1 MRTVAAVVLVFEA
14 IVIGL
19 AVPVA
24 INLGG
29 IAPGLAAGLW
39 GGMAL
44 AALVLAGLQRFV
56 WAHYAAW
63 ALQAAVLFSSFW
75 VDGML
80 LAAIVFASLWV
91 VGVVMGQRIDDRAAA
106 MKAAESGSE
115 GGSEAPV
122 QSTSSQETR

>member
-1 MRTVAAVVLVFEA
+1 MRIVAAVVLVFEA

-44 AALVLAGLQRFV
+44 AALVLSGLQRFT

-80 LAAIVFASLWV
+80 PAAIVFASLWV
-91 VGVVMGQRIDDRAAA
+91 VGVIMGRRIDERTVAVRAAA
-106 MKAAESGSE
+106 SGGETGASF
-115 GGSEAPV
+115 PN
-122 QSTSSQETR
+122 TSQ

>member
-24 INLGG
+24 VNLGG
-29 IAPGLAAGLW
+29 ITPGLAAGLW

-44 AALVLAGLQRFV
+44 AALVLSGLQRFT
-56 WAHYAAW
+56 WGHYAAW

-80 LAAIVFASLWV
+80 PAAIVFVALWV
-91 VGVVMGQRIDDRAAA
+91 VGVSMGRRIDDRVAAA
-106 MKAAESGSE
+106 RTAPDGGAAVS
-115 GGSEAPV
+115 
-122 QSTSSQETR
+122 STSQ

>member
-1 MRTVAAVVLVFEA
+1 MRTVAAVVLVVEA

-29 IAPGLAAGLW
+29 IALGLAAGLW

-44 AALVLAGLQRFV
+44 AALVLSGLQRFT
-56 WAHYAAW
+56 WGHYAAW
-63 ALQAAVLFSSFW
+63 ALQVAVLFSSFW

-80 LAAIVFASLWV
+80 PAAIVFVSLWM
-91 VGVVMGQRIDDRAAA
+91 VGVIMGRRIDERVAAMRAA
-106 MKAAESGSE
+106 SE
-115 GGSEAPV
+115 GEAGASVP
-122 QSTSSQETR
+122 STSQ

>member
-44 AALVLAGLQRFV
+44 AALVLSGLQRFT
-56 WAHYAAW
+56 WGHYAAW

-80 LAAIVFASLWV
+80 PAAIVFVSLWV
-91 VGVVMGQRIDDRAAA
+91 VGVTMGRRIDDRAAA
-106 MKAAESGSE
+106 VRAASD
-115 GGSEAPV
+115 GGAPV
-122 QSTSSQETR
+122 SRTSQ

>member
-44 AALVLAGLQRFV
+44 AALVLSGLQRFTSG
-56 WAHYAAW
+56 HYAAW

-80 LAAIVFASLWV
+80 PAAIVFVSLWV
-91 VGVVMGQRIDDRAAA
+91 VGVIMGRRTDDRAAA
-106 MKAAESGSE
+106 VRAASE
-115 GGSEAPV
+115 EGAGASV
-122 QSTSSQETR
+122 SSTSQ